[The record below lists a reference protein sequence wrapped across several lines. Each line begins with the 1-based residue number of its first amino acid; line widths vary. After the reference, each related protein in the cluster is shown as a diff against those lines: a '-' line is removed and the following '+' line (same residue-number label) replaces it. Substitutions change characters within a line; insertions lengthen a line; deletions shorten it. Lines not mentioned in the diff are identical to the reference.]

1 MFKLPDD
8 DYFLIGHLAQTGLLE
23 RTSATNY
30 KDGII
35 TMDDLLEQNP
45 EFIQQVKNLYT
56 YGNGDIDTC
65 EKIVAHFKD
74 HGLFCGMR
82 GDKSNKQNKRKTKR
96 RGGKKNKKQRR
107 NKRNTKKR
115 SRKHR

>member
-56 YGNGDIDTC
+56 
-65 EKIVAHFKD
+65 
-74 HGLFCGMR
+74 
-82 GDKSNKQNKRKTKR
+82 
-96 RGGKKNKKQRR
+96 
-107 NKRNTKKR
+107 
-115 SRKHR
+115 